1 MPALDLDAPWYLDAA
16 ASDSTDAGA
25 LEVLAL
31 RADSA
36 GGRAGADFIS
46 KLLSASCPGLAAAPG
61 IAGLALVAAAGTA
74 LAESAARAAAFAM
87 AGAAAFRSN
96 MLLFILAIVLDASS
110 ILSCKRLSS
119 SLVSDDTASENFR
132 TVCCFVLRASL
143 VLWTEYWASLNAP
156 ASFNWAALSASP
168 KRLPARM
175 GLSSSIAFLVNSS
188 ASCTFPCASRMTTLD
203 ATFSV

>member
-1 MPALDLDAPWYLDAA
+1 MPVLDLDAPWYLDAA

-25 LEVLAL
+25 LELLAL

-46 KLLSASCPGLAAAPG
+46 RLLSASCPDTVAPG